1 LAESRVDGVR
11 FEHVVIGVGVNLGAP
26 PPDVPD
32 AGSVEAEDDELLETF
47 LSEFVRR
54 YEPAHPAFAG
64 SVIAAYREVCATL
77 GERVRA
83 TTAAGATVEGEAVDL
98 DERGGLVVRTTAGDE
113 VVRFGEVEHLE

>member
-1 LAESRVDGVR
+1 MDFQVDLS
-11 FEHVVIGVGVNLGAP
+11 VGSYQDVTAYGLTRGLR
-26 PPDVPD
+26 PPDIPG
-32 AGSVEAEDDELLETF
+32 AGAVGAEDDELLEAF